1 MAKNKKWSTI
11 SNRDPMV
18 FNTNNA
24 ATVKSVFGRFIN
36 AIKREIEA
44 WSQRGSGWVVEAVLE
59 ALTNAVQYQPC

>member
-1 MAKNKKWSTI
+1 
-11 SNRDPMV
+11 MV